1 MSSSAASA
9 GLCRALW
16 PAEYLFLVGAHFSC
30 TSRMRAVR
38 VVPLHSDGHLAMA
51 PCGKAPYAQIAN
63 AHDFIMGLSEKYDSA
78 WFGRCGGNVAE
89 GDNIASPAGA
99 CDGLSHRTHGC
110 QQSHQFVSSGT
121 VASTPNSLQRIA
133 RAAGPSRACTLW
145 GP

>member
-16 PAEYLFLVGAHFSC
+16 PAEFLFLVGAHFSC

-38 VVPLHSDGHLAMA
+38 VVPLHSDWHLAMA

-78 WFGRCGGNVAE
+78 
-89 GDNIASPAGA
+89 
-99 CDGLSHRTHGC
+99 
-110 QQSHQFVSSGT
+110 
-121 VASTPNSLQRIA
+121 
-133 RAAGPSRACTLW
+133 
-145 GP
+145 